1 MDNFDVHEWNKNRY
15 LNGIKEG
22 MGPKQATMKLD
33 QLTFDVVKSM
43 FGKIPMF
50 GLGFPNADDSYRS
63 VFNEKDLES
72 WKDSIRDRFGNVNIR
87 IDVEAAS
94 KWEQVKILDDKFIDD
109 KKSYIDRKGRALDN
123 WRKDSNYGLDEDINE
138 YSKYDNIASYGY
150 KGYKDKHFDICP
162 AAEGLR
168 DRLLAGEFKDNK
180 WATGTNFE
188 KEVGEWLYR
197 HDILFQI
204 EKQVLRDKEG
214 DQSDVEDA
222 KKAVGRIVNLSRDLG
237 IPASEI
243 SYLKAHLKKIKDI
256 VEYSSLTE
264 KEDDEFA
271 GSDPKAGSTIQG
283 TGFDWKKKDSIK
295 ETIKFIMDNLQGYS
309 NYFPG
314 GKTKGLS
321 SDEMSTILMQIAKD
335 IEDDGMQLDESN
347 LCKRG
352 RNYLAARKRAGEKSS
367 AYLSG
372 RAVKVCKGQIKGSDG
387 KKKKSY

>member
-15 LNGIKEG
+15 LNKIEEG

-63 VFNEKDLES
+63 VFDEEDLES
-72 WKDSIRDRFGNVNIR
+72 WKARIKDRFGNVNIR
-87 IDVEAAS
+87 IDTEAAS
-94 KWEQVKILDDKFIDD
+94 KWEQVKILDDKFIDS

-123 WRKDSNYGLDEDINE
+123 WRKDSNYGFDENLNE
-138 YSKYDNIASYGY
+138 YSKYDNIASYDY
-150 KGYKDKHFDICP
+150 KNYKDKHFDICP

-168 DRLLAGEFKDNK
+168 DRLLAGEFKDQVRDKNL
-180 WATGTNFE
+180 ATP

-197 HDILFQI
+197 HDILFQV
-204 EKQVLRDKEG
+204 EKQVLQDKEG
-214 DQSDVEDA
+214 DESDIEEA
-222 KKAVGRIVNLSRDLG
+222 KHAIDRIVNLSRDLG
-237 IPASEI
+237 IPAAEI

-283 TGFDWKKKDSIK
+283 TGFNWTPKDSIK
-295 ETIKFIMDNLQGYS
+295 ETLRFIKENNPEFTNEEIKAELKEIKSLGS
-309 NYFPG
+309 
-314 GKTKGLS
+314 
-321 SDEMSTILMQIAKD
+321 
-335 IEDDGMQLDESN
+335 QLDEEKSK

-352 RNYLAARKRAGEKSS
+352 RDYIAARKRAGEKSS

-372 RAVKVCKGQIKGSDG
+372 RGVKVCKGQIKGTKG
-387 KKKKSY
+387 KKRKDYKGKK